1 MDDKASTPT
10 LWLIVFSFALLIDS
24 LAIIYVAFKHYTVI
38 MYIMVVAALIGAFI
52 LFNIWNKDER
62 TETAI
67 NDASRLVI
75 QIFIIILSVLGITSI
90 IISTFIPSVLW
101 EIGATLVVCAVI
113 LIYLHGFI
121 SVIYAH
127 NMS

>member
-1 MDDKASTPT
+1 MDDDNSTPK
-10 LWLIVFSFALLIDS
+10 LWLIIFSMALLVDS
-24 LAIIYVAFKHYTVI
+24 LAIIYVAFMHYTWI
-38 MYIMVVAALIGAFI
+38 MYIMIVAALIGAYV

-62 TETAI
+62 TDTAI

-75 QIFIIILSVLGITSI
+75 QIFIVILSVLGIGFI
-90 IISTFIPSVLW
+90 IISSLIPSVLW